1 MTDVQTTPRSLNP
14 DAIVTVEAL
23 RASHRPDRITTL
35 FVGESPPVNGTFFY
49 DGNNSMVRY
58 MQRGVDTALMGTGDF
73 LDRFRDCGWYLDDH
87 VLSPINH
94 LNDAERR
101 TECYGALDSLSTRIA
116 EYKPLAIVSLLSGI
130 KTSLQ
135 MLPRR
140 QEARQPSIACHSRA
154 WATKASFRTRRE
166 RSCRC
171 CLAIVVAPDGYGPAC
186 GRRSRFSKIA
196 AADTGHHS
204 ANDLQAIGTVTRP
217 TNP

>member
-58 MQRGVDTALMGTGDF
+58 MQRGVDTALPGTGDF

-101 TECYGALDSLSTRIA
+101 TACYGALDSLSTRIA
-116 EYKPLAIVSLLSGI
+116 EYKPLAMVSLLSGI
-130 KTSLQ
+130 KDIIADAAKKAGSTATFYSVPFPGMGNQSKFHNETRKIVPL
-135 MLPRR
+135 LPR
-140 QEARQPSIACHSRA
+140 HSR
-154 WATKASFRTRRE
+154 RT
-166 RSCRC
+166 
-171 CLAIVVAPDGYGPAC
+171 
-186 GRRSRFSKIA
+186 
-196 AADTGHHS
+196 
-204 ANDLQAIGTVTRP
+204 
-217 TNP
+217 